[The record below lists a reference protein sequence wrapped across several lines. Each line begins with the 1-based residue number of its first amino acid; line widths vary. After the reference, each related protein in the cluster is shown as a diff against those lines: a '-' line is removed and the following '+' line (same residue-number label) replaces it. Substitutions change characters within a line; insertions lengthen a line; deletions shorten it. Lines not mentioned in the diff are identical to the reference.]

1 MTLKEAN
8 CEVERLN
15 NDLNKM
21 LRDKEL
27 LEVITD
33 PKSTDYTKVVVDGG
47 KRSNVLE
54 VYILKQ
60 EVARWKDLDE
70 KIKRKQCEINNLMNW
85 IDNELKILKK
95 YNQLEQLIVYYKEI
109 DIKEYTWYQIAAK
122 VNYSKDYCRKV
133 YSKYKKKK
141 KNKKVDHL

>member
-15 NDLNKM
+15 NDLNKL

-60 EVARWKDLDE
+60 EVARWKDLDK
-70 KIKRKQCEINNLMNW
+70 KIKRKQCEI
-85 IDNELKILKK
+85 DN
-95 YNQLEQLIVYYKEI
+95 
-109 DIKEYTWYQIAAK
+109 
-122 VNYSKDYCRKV
+122 
-133 YSKYKKKK
+133 
-141 KNKKVDHL
+141 